1 MTFLLDKRP
10 ADALAAAERSPSEF
24 WQLHGKALALHDLG
38 RAQEAQR
45 LLDEFIG
52 KARAQRDAGFHW
64 LKLDVLLRSLRGDAR
79 FTALAFPP
87 IC

>member
-24 WQLHGKALALHDLG
+24 WQLHVKALALHDLG

-64 LKLDVLLRSLRGDAR
+64 LKLDVLLRSLRGDPLHR
-79 FTALAFPP
+79 VGVPTH
-87 IC
+87 C